1 MLSAELNHGRL
12 KAGTFGTVG
21 GTRAARHDRR
31 ALFTKMP
38 AESIEQAGAPGKSPA
53 RQIRALQW
61 GETALRLGQS
71 GSGSDFR
78 RISVV

>member
-38 AESIEQAGAPGKSPA
+38 AESIEQVGASGKSVAKRVQASLCAKP
-53 RQIRALQW
+53 R
-61 GETALRLGQS
+61 S
-71 GSGSDFR
+71 G
-78 RISVV
+78 

>member
-31 ALFTKMP
+31 ALFTKML
-38 AESIEQAGAPGKSPA
+38 AESIEQAGASGKSAAKRVQASLCAKP
-53 RQIRALQW
+53 R
-61 GETALRLGQS
+61 S
-71 GSGSDFR
+71 G
-78 RISVV
+78 